1 MGHPKL
7 SAPRVRVIREGHED
21 LEIQCDNRDM
31 IRWDRTRVKHRWGK
45 ADDEPIVWLTFIA
58 WAAATRTGA
67 TDDTYATW
75 ESIVLD
81 VTPLDEDTEAPD
93 EAGDPTQP
101 GPDPG

>member
-21 LEIQCDNRDM
+21 IELQCDNRDM

-67 TDDTYATW
+67 TTDTYEVW
-75 ESIVLD
+75 ESTTLD
-81 VTPLDEDTEAPD
+81 VAVQQDDPEA